1 MGEKEEPLEHI
12 LIDEEEAKK
21 EFLEE
26 LRTKNLEETKAFER
40 AAIERAL
47 LEKAANDEKLKEE
60 QKALGEVAS
69 GVLDDKKEDDKEM
82 DNKEMD
88 EENKNSDETQL
99 VTNDEKQ
106 LVQGHKK
113 TNRRGINTFK
123 AAIIDTAVT
132 GVASVA
138 ALYLFNVLLRFICG
152 YYVVDFEGIYII
164 IFLIILV
171 LYPAL
176 MQRSKYGKTLGQ
188 KISKL
193 EVKEREE

>member
-1 MGEKEEPLEHI
+1 MGEKEESLEHI

-69 GVLDDKKEDDKEM
+69 GILDDK
-82 DNKEMD
+82 
-88 EENKNSDETQL
+88 ENKNNDENQL
-99 VTNDEKQ
+99 IISDEKQ
-106 LVQGHKK
+106 LVKVDKK
-113 TNRRGINTFK
+113 TNKRGLNTFK
-123 AAIIDTAVT
+123 AALIDTAVT
-132 GVASVA
+132 AVVSVA
-138 ALYLFNVLLRFICG
+138 ALYLFDVLLRFVCG
-152 YYVVDFEGIYII
+152 YYVVDFKGVYII
-164 IFLIILV
+164 TFLIILV

-176 MQRSKYGKTLGQ
+176 MQNSKCGKTLGQ
-188 KISKL
+188 KFSKL

>member
-1 MGEKEEPLEHI
+1 MGEKEESLQHI

-60 QKALGEVAS
+60 QKALGEIAS
-69 GVLDDKKEDDKEM
+69 GILDDKKEDDKEM
-82 DNKEMD
+82 D
-88 EENKNSDETQL
+88 EENKNI
-99 VTNDEKQ
+99 DEKQ
-106 LVQGHKK
+106 VVKVHKK
-113 TNRRGINTFK
+113 TNKKGLNTFK
-123 AAIIDTAVT
+123 AALIDTAVT
-132 GVASVA
+132 AVASVA
-138 ALYLFNVLLRFICG
+138 ALYLFNVLLRFLCG
-152 YYVVDFEGIYII
+152 YYVVDFEGVYII
-164 IFLIILV
+164 TFLIILV

-176 MQRSKYGKTLGQ
+176 MQNSKCGKTLGQ
-188 KISKL
+188 KFSKL